1 MIERTSRALRQI
13 IKGLLAPIDYY
24 AMYPATVIKDHG
36 DMTLDVEP
44 DSEKL
49 PQMTRLPLLG
59 ILPNCRVKVK
69 KGARVFVGFENGE
82 PTKPRCYVFDSG
94 VLELLELRTGLG
106 HTIIMEDDR
115 GQRSGDDVYAKPH
128 LQIKS
133 KSGHQLM
140 LWDKAGQE
148 KIELKDKVGQVI
160 TMDSIA
166 QKISVK
172 ANVQINLDA
181 PLVTVGNIPVA
192 RVGDLAVGGVVAKN
206 PVL

>member
-36 DMTLDVEP
+36 DMRLDVEP

-59 ILPNCRVKVK
+59 ILPSCRVKVK

-82 PTKPRCYVFDSG
+82 PTKPRCHVFDSG

-106 HTIIMEDDR
+106 HSIIMEDDR
-115 GQRSGDDVYAKPH
+115 GQRSGDDIYAKPY
-128 LQIKS
+128 LQIES
-133 KSGHQLM
+133 QAGHKVK
-140 LWDKAGQE
+140 LWDMAGQE
-148 KIELKDKVGQVI
+148 KIEIKDKVGQVI
-160 TMDSIA
+160 LMDSVA
-166 QKISVK
+166 QKINVK
-172 ANVQINLDA
+172 ANTQISLDA
-181 PLVTVGNIPVA
+181 PIILAGGKPVA
-192 RVGDLAVGGVVAKN
+192 HVGDKTSTGGVIL
-206 PVL
+206 PV